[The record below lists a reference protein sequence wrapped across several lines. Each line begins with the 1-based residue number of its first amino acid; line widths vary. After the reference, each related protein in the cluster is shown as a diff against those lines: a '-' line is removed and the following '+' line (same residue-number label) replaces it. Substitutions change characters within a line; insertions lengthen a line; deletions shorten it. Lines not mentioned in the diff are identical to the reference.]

1 MIFKDYYAILGCTK
15 SSSNEEIKKKYH
27 SLALKYHPDKN
38 QGDKR
43 AEEKLKEINEAWNIL
58 GDKSKREEYDKV
70 YAKEKATKGVV
81 KRKNTSTTQHNCG
94 KTGNIK
100 DAIIAILF
108 LGLIFAFLV
117 VKVINNNLTF
127 YRHFYNTSLK
137 FQQECFLDLI
147 NTFLYVYTLII
158 AFAPTC
164 ILLRDFLYNTVV
176 HFFGITKK
184 ETTSRYVENI
194 VAAIIIGGV
203 FFLSFHKAIRMIVS
217 IFVFILG
224 NIYIIRWKIC
234 RIFYSAVLF
243 ILMYLLFIPETFLET
258 RSRRKFEICDG
269 RIWCPGEKLDDYYK
283 KSEIKT
289 HIKTKNNI

>member
-1 MIFKDYYAILGCTK
+1 MIFKDYYAILECNK
-15 SSSNEEIKKKYH
+15 NSSNEEIKNKYH

-38 QGDKR
+38 QGDKK

-94 KTGNIK
+94 KTGDIK

-108 LGLIFAFLV
+108 LGLIFSFLV

-127 YRHFYNTSLK
+127 YKHFYNTNLDFQRESFKSL
-137 FQQECFLDLI
+137 LRTVMYI
-147 NTFLYVYTLII
+147 YTLII
-158 AFAPTC
+158 AFTPTYVL
-164 ILLRDFLYNTVV
+164 IHNTIRQV
-176 HFFGITKK
+176 IKLTRIA
-184 ETTSRYVENI
+184 ENENYIENI
-194 VAAIIIGGV
+194 IAAIVVAAT
-203 FFLSFHKAIRMIVS
+203 FFLSFYKRIRLLITILLFIV
-217 IFVFILG
+217 G
-224 NIYIIRWKIC
+224 NVYIIKTKIWKK
-234 RIFYSAVLF
+234 FYGLVIV
-243 ILMYLLFIPETFLET
+243 ILMYLLFIPETFLDT

-269 RIWCPGEKLDDYYK
+269 RIWCSGEKLDDYYK
-283 KSEIKT
+283 KRSTKT